1 MELTAVAPTEEPTT
15 AQLTAVAVA
24 TELTAA
30 VPTEELTMAEL
41 KADGADG
48 GGAGGG
54 GRWQW
59 RWSGGGGAE
68 IGAADGGTDWPV
80 ARR

>member
-41 KADGADG
+41 KAELTAVALAAEVDADADG
-48 GGAGGG
+48 V
-54 GRWQW
+54 
-59 RWSGGGGAE
+59 
-68 IGAADGGTDWPV
+68 AAV
-80 ARR
+80 APR